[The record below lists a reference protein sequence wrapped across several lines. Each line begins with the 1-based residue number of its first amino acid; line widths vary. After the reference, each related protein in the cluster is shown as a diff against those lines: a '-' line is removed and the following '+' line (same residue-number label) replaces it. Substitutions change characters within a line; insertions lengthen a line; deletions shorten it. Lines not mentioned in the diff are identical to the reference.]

1 MLKSSI
7 IVKEVT
13 YNSRELKALRDTE
26 NCMQVAAMRSLE
38 DICSTSMF
46 MGIQFGKEHLSYT
59 HLREL

>member
-38 DICSTSMF
+38 DICPPPCLWEYSL
-46 MGIQFGKEHLSYT
+46 GKNTYPIHT
-59 HLREL
+59 